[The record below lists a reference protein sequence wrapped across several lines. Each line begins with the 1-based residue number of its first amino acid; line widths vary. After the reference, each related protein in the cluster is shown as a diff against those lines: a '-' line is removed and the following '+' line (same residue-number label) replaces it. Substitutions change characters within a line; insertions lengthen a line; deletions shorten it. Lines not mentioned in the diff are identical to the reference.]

1 MDIVLRAAL
10 IFVLLWLVIRVTGKR
25 EVAQLSAF
33 DMILV
38 VTLGD
43 LVAQGVVQ
51 EDYSLSAAALA
62 VATFS
67 ILSLLLAWAGYRF
80 PLTRPLLSGR
90 ARVVIRDGEPVLDVL
105 SSEHLTIEDVREAAR
120 EKGIRRLR
128 DIELCVLEVD
138 GGFSF
143 FTVEHPDDTE
153 GARSDRKKVE

>member
-1 MDIVLRAAL
+1 MDIVLRAAVV
-10 IFVLLWLVIRVTGKR
+10 FVLLWLVIRVTGKR

-33 DMILV
+33 DMIMV

-62 VATFS
+62 VATFCL
-67 ILSLLLAWAGYRF
+67 LSLILAWTHFRF
-80 PLTRPLLSGR
+80 PVTRPLLSGR
-90 ARVVIRDGEPVLDVL
+90 ARVVVRDGEPVLDVL
-105 SSEHLTIEDVREAAR
+105 SSEHLTIEDVEEAAR

-143 FTVEHPDDTE
+143 FTVDEPGDDE
-153 GARSDRKKVE
+153 GATSDHKLR